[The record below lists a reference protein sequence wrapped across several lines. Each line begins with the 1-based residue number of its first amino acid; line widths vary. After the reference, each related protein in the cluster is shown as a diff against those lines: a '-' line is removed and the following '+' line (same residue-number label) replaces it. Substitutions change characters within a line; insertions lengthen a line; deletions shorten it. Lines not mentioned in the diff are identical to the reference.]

1 MRKFLGSLLEVV
13 EIVAVAVIAVWG
25 VRTFLVQPFLVSGE
39 SMVPTFQNGD
49 YLLIDELTYRFRAAE
64 RGEVIVFRY
73 PEDDTTYFIKRV
85 IGLPGERVKI
95 EDGAVTIYNAMNREG
110 FRLTEDYLALGAKT
124 DGMIDLQLG
133 ADEYY
138 MLGDNRPYSFDS
150 RRWGALPEED
160 IVGRVLV
167 RLWPASQAA
176 VIKTPDFG
184 PEGG

>member
-13 EIVAVAVIAVWG
+13 EIAAVAIVAVWG

-49 YLLIDELTYRFRAAE
+49 YLLIDELTYRFRAPE

-73 PEDDTTYFIKRV
+73 PEDESTYFIKRV
-85 IGLPGERVKI
+85 IGLPGERVVV
-95 EDGAVTIYNAMNREG
+95 EGGAVTIYNAEHRDGLRLQEG
-110 FRLTEDYLALGAKT
+110 YLASGART
-124 DGMIDLQLG
+124 EGTIDLQLG

-150 RRWGALPEED
+150 RRWGALPKEE

-176 VIKTPDFG
+176 VITVPDFETAG
-184 PEGG
+184 E